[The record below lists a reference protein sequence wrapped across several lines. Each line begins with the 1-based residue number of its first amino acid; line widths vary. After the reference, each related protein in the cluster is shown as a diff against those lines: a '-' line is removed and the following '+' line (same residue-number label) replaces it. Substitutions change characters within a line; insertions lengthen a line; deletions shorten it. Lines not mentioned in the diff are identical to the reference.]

1 MYKLLKGYV
10 HFLKELYTILM
21 ELYMFG
27 QSIEQNDCT

>member
-10 HFLKELYTILM
+10 HFCTILM
-21 ELYMFG
+21 ECYMFE